1 MCVCVCLHDRH
12 CGDNLLNT
20 HQRCGYILN
29 CGDFTWVP
37 RIKML
42 DSIQSVLKQLNKW
55 VIKMSPQKKIV
66 CASFFYGDLCVVM

>member
-1 MCVCVCLHDRH
+1 MSVLAQR
-12 CGDNLLNT
+12 CGDNPVNT
-20 HQRCGYILN
+20 NQRCGYILN

-37 RIKML
+37 KIKML
-42 DSIQSVLKQLNKW
+42 DSIQSVVKQLNKC